1 VTKTSERK
9 NAKGTAAEQAR
20 WLPLAASMFDVLY
33 ITDDKIVVIEVEVAP
48 EAKSAKIEQAERS

>member
-1 VTKTSERK
+1 MP
-9 NAKGTAAEQAR
+9 KGPPQSK
-20 WLPLAASMFDVLY
+20 PGGYVLAASMFDVLY